1 MKTTKDI
8 EKDIS
13 RYLSKVQ
20 ARIGDRSKEEQKE
33 LLQNIEDHIFES
45 LAQLD
50 VEEPDK
56 TDLESVLNEMD
67 PPESYGNPEKS
78 GEKKHGLQAL
88 LSMTIGQWALTMLVV
103 GICLF
108 LILFL
113 VGLLASNNVP
123 IRLGVIFGAIPVIS
137 ALVLGLF
144 GWRETTGKIAVVGS
158 IIAVLIT
165 LMFIPVR
172 GTRSQPE
179 PEITPQHY
187 GSEL

>member
-1 MKTTKDI
+1 MKTTKEI
-8 EKDIS
+8 RKDIS

-20 ARIGDRSKEEQKE
+20 SRIGDRSKEEQEE
-33 LLQNIEDHIFES
+33 LLQNLEDHIFEL
-45 LAQLD
+45 LAQRSK
-50 VEEPDK
+50 EEPDRS
-56 TDLESVLNEMD
+56 DLESVLNEMD

-78 GEKKHGLQAL
+78 GEKKHGLRAL
-88 LSMTIGQWALTMLVV
+88 LSMTIGQWALAMLVV

-113 VGLLASNNVP
+113 VGLLASSDVLLR
-123 IRLGVIFGAIPVIS
+123 IGVIFGAIPVIS

-144 GWRETTGKIAVVGS
+144 GWKETAGKIAVVGS

-165 LMFIPVR
+165 LMFIPAR

-179 PEITPQHY
+179 PEITPQRY